1 VSGENAC
8 LTTTDWRVVDTLN
21 TKMTISERR
30 ATTIFDRSNLTIMDV
45 VDLSPPIPTNYTAE
59 DFFFFY
65 DIIFATNQ
73 NQSNFSTTA
82 QYLLLTTVASF
93 INLTLTDTT
102 FGFQATSSKLQ
113 QLLATPLLVY
123 NYAEWGPAPTTNMG
137 KSMGLAIPSYR
148 VSAWF

>member
-1 VSGENAC
+1 MSGQNAC
-8 LTTTDWRVVDTLN
+8 LTTTGWRVVDTLN

-65 DIIFATNQ
+65 DIIFAANQ
-73 NQSNFSTTA
+73 NQENFSTTA
-82 QYLLLTTVASF
+82 QFLLMTTVATF
-93 INLTLTDTT
+93 INQTVTDTS
-102 FGFQATSSKLQ
+102 FGFQATSSNLQ

-123 NYAEWGPAPTTNMG
+123 NYVVWGPPPTINMG
-137 KSMGLAIPSYR
+137 NSMALAVPSYR
-148 VSAWF
+148 VLPWF